1 MPWKLSPTAQMTLRS
16 RKRRSTGQGSNNNY
30 PYPVVDES
38 SQYSS
43 ATLIPQDVGLAT
55 GSSSQATL
63 VQPVEPPLSSNDE
76 SIVEYEHP
84 ALPIWSLAELQYNDN
99 ENIDH
104 RGSFLLPIERTKD
117 SNTYSLSGTI
127 LWTNGARLRFAQDSR
142 AALSA
147 EVLATTLAAFTFA
160 DPMGSNP
167 ISKEYAQEYRRI
179 NHSEDW
185 SEFAPRVE
193 ERFYGAFFS
202 VIRDG
207 SAWPGRIAEVQCHT
221 WGCTV
226 PLGTTRI
233 TLIFQPGMSMAEVER
248 FGRIQRETVS
258 PVGMIC
264 DNEEEVLV
272 IY

>member
-1 MPWKLSPTAQMTLRS
+1 MSWKLSHTARMTFSS
-16 RKRRSTGQGSNNNY
+16 RKRRTGQSSNNNY
-30 PYPVVDES
+30 PYPMVDGS

-43 ATLIPQDVGLAT
+43 ATLIPQDGGLAT

-63 VQPVEPPLSSNDE
+63 VQPVELPLSRNDE

-84 ALPIWSLAELQYNDN
+84 ALPIWSLAELQYNHN
-99 ENIDH
+99 ENINH
-104 RGSFLLPIERTKD
+104 QGSFLLPIERTED

-127 LWTNGARLRFAQDSR
+127 LWTNDSRFRFAQVSR

-160 DPMGSNP
+160 DHMGSNP
-167 ISKEYAQEYRRI
+167 LSEEDTQEYCRV
-179 NHSEDW
+179 NPSEGW
-185 SEFAPRVE
+185 SELAPRVE
-193 ERFYGAFFS
+193 ERFHRAFFS

-207 SAWPGRIAEVQCHT
+207 SAWPGRIAEVQCDPG
-221 WGCTV
+221 GCTV

-233 TLIFQPGMSMAEVER
+233 TLKFQPGMSMAEVER

-258 PVGMIC
+258 PVGMIYV
-264 DNEEEVLV
+264 NEEEVLG
-272 IY
+272 ID